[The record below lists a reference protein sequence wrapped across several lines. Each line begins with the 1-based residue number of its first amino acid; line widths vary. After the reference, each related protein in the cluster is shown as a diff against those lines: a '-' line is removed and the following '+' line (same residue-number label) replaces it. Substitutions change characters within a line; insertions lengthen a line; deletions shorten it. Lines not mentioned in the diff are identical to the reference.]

1 MLAIIDVNSFRAKN
15 FAQTLSFM
23 TIVEL
28 GNEREENQTQP
39 HFQNETIN
47 PNSNNKHGQNTQ
59 IEKKETTHK
68 EKKEEQKQQ
77 SEEEKNLHFLL
88 LEHFCLL
95 EKFIANYLQQHK
107 VPSKQ

>member
-1 MLAIIDVNSFRAKN
+1 MSFI
-15 FAQTLSFM
+15 T
-23 TIVEL
+23 TIEL
-28 GNEREENQTQP
+28 GNEREENRTHP

-77 SEEEKNLHFLL
+77 SEEEKKIYIFFSCN
-88 LEHFCLL
+88 
-95 EKFIANYLQQHK
+95 IS
-107 VPSKQ
+107 VS